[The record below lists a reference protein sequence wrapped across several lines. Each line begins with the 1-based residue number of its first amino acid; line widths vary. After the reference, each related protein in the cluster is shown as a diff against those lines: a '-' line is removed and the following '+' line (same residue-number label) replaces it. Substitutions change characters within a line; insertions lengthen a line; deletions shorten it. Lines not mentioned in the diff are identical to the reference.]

1 MRRSFDEFVSSAN
14 RLSLHAGDWDRF
26 YVLIRDA
33 HRVSSP
39 LLGIEIKVLL
49 TESGFPDDV
58 ASVLASVY
66 DHGTAII
73 RKYKG
78 ATLAYPGQHPHEL
91 RNEMRKLRGEIR
103 RKLARYDA
111 KQAAK

>member
-33 HRVSSP
+33 HTVSSP
-39 LLGIEIKVLL
+39 LLGIEIKALL
-49 TESGFPDDV
+49 IESGFPDDV
-58 ASVLASVY
+58 ASALASVY

-78 ATLAYPGQHPHEL
+78 ATLAYPGQHSHEL
-91 RNEMRKLRGEIR
+91 RNELRR
-103 RKLARYDA
+103 QLAES
-111 KQAAK
+111 AAKRKSG